1 MIRVFGIWLVV
12 DGILSLIIF
21 RRQRWFYQAVRVLR
35 AILGA
40 VLFWRSNTSCQ
51 TCIHRKVCKFLHGKM
66 EEKFSEIDRTD
77 FVKEL
82 QRLYRELAAK
92 CGYFQSGEPRGH

>member
-1 MIRVFGIWLVV
+1 MAKALGIWLMI

-21 RRQRWFYQAVRVLR
+21 RQQKWFYQAIRVLR

-40 VLFWRSNTSCQ
+40 VLFWQSNMSCQ
-51 TCIHRKVCKFLHGKM
+51 TCIHRKVCKFLHTEMK
-66 EEKFSEIDRTD
+66 EKFSEISKAD

-82 QRLYRELAAK
+82 QRLYKELATK